1 MLGLFIGI
9 VVALLIFVVQEIRG
23 NIARKKLREDI
34 SKDFERKLPVM
45 IDIAWKTKYPDRPIP
60 PRAKRIFEGVIKRTS
75 TAIANYTS
83 KDGLRFGG
91 EAGTIIGGPE
101 GEIPA
106 TVYIDPGDDL
116 GT

>member
-1 MLGLFIGI
+1 
-9 VVALLIFVVQEIRG
+9 
-23 NIARKKLREDI
+23 
-34 SKDFERKLPVM
+34 M
-45 IDIAWKTKYPDRPIP
+45 IDIAWKAKYPDQPIP

-75 TAIANYTS
+75 TAIANYTF
-83 KDGLRFGG
+83 KDGLGFGG

>member
-23 NIARKKLREDI
+23 NIARKKRREDI

-60 PRAKRIFEGVIKRTS
+60 PRAKRIFEGVIKRRGS
-75 TAIANYTS
+75 WNDYWRS
-83 KDGLRFGG
+83 GGRDPSDG
-91 EAGTIIGGPE
+91 
-101 GEIPA
+101 
-106 TVYIDPGDDL
+106 VYRSGR
-116 GT
+116 